1 MAGSAQ
7 ATKLQNG
14 IIIDSCTSPAAGP
27 RQLPSELF
35 ACLNELGLGG
45 RLCQGQVV
53 ANGGAGSLA
62 AQDGGA
68 RACSRG
74 QRANARTRARYP
86 HTGTTSLVD
95 PARPPPQPP
104 PPRHGEDG
112 DSGDESVGG
121 GDGGGGGGGESG
133 GERGEEETTSAAAG
147 VGNGISVAQELMM
160 MEGEEVHARAL
171 SPSLPLLSPF
181 LDLFHPPTRERARAH
196 MLARTRKFESGGLA
210 VGSKGGAVGGRGR
223 VSRHRVTRD
232 HGTTRVTWVVP
243 RPSELRARH
252 SLCPLESFSQA
263 VSGAPVAPV
272 KCVVRVYGGEGGDG
286 EVRNRMLRTAVIEV
300 LANANVAGGG
310 SGFGDG
316 HDDDIGCGS
325 ISRGRR

>member
-171 SPSLPLLSPF
+171 SPSPPLPPSLPLSIF
-181 LDLFHPPTRERARAH
+181 LTLQHASAHARVCSHAHESSDLTV
-196 MLARTRKFESGGLA
+196 RTLDPKA
-210 VGSKGGAVGGRGR
+210 VGSEAGVGQAA
-223 VSRHRVTRD
+223 
-232 HGTTRVTWVVP
+232 
-243 RPSELRARH
+243 SE
-252 SLCPLESFSQA
+252 
-263 VSGAPVAPV
+263 
-272 KCVVRVYGGEGGDG
+272 
-286 EVRNRMLRTAVIEV
+286 
-300 LANANVAGGG
+300 
-310 SGFGDG
+310 
-316 HDDDIGCGS
+316 
-325 ISRGRR
+325 